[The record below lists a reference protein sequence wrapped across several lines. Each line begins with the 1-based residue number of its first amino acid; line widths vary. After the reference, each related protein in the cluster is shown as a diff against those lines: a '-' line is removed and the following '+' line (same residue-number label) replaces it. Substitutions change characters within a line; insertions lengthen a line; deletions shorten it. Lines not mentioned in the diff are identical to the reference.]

1 MRPLRSRIVVHQIS
15 RYNPAAF
22 SVSAHHVLV
31 PSKILTM
38 HFGAQTVIGAGGDLI
53 LYKPYYGQ
61 QYIAEYFTSII

>member
-1 MRPLRSRIVVHQIS
+1 MVNGFLLENKSTATTPRHIP
-15 RYNPAAF
+15 
-22 SVSAHHVLV
+22 VSAHHVLV